1 MGLPP
6 VEIGQRTPDKA
17 EKNPLQGR
25 HERLDRKL
33 KEMNCV
39 RRPDRGPVPPDR
51 EEKTTVS
58 DVRVLLSA
66 VLLAMGVSAAVSA
79 GFMRY
84 EKNAGDNG
92 PRIVTVRLAE
102 LAADHVLQATG
113 SARSMDGAGGTA
125 LASPEYDAERT
136 REWAA
141 SLEKALDTVAAR
153 HGAVLLPARAVAA
166 GAVDVIREVKTEM
179 ELIFQVLD
187 AAAEQ
192 EARP

>member
-1 MGLPP
+1 M
-6 VEIGQRTPDKA
+6 
-17 EKNPLQGR
+17 
-25 HERLDRKL
+25 DRKL
-33 KEMNCV
+33 KEMECA
-39 RRPDRGPVPPDR
+39 RRPDHGSQPPDP
-51 EEKTTVS
+51 EEEETVS

-84 EKNAGDNG
+84 ADDTG

-102 LAADHVLQATG
+102 LAADHVLQASG
-113 SARSMDGAGGTA
+113 SGRFMDGNGGTA

-166 GAVDVIREVKTEM
+166 GAVDVTREVKTEM
-179 ELIFQVLD
+179 ELIFQALD
-187 AAAEQ
+187 AAVEQ

>member
-1 MGLPP
+1 M
-6 VEIGQRTPDKA
+6 
-17 EKNPLQGR
+17 
-25 HERLDRKL
+25 
-33 KEMNCV
+33 
-39 RRPDRGPVPPDR
+39 
-51 EEKTTVS
+51 S

-79 GFMRY
+79 GFIRY
-84 EKNAGDNG
+84 VDEDG

-102 LAADHVLQATG
+102 LAADHVLQASA

-125 LASPEYDAERT
+125 LVSPEYDAERT
-136 REWAA
+136 RAWAA
-141 SLEKALDTVAAR
+141 SLEKALDAVAAR
-153 HGAVLLPARAVAA
+153 NGAVLLPARAVAA
-166 GAVDVIREVKTEM
+166 GAVDVTREVIFEM